1 MALYDIPIAHRG
13 LHGNG
18 IPENSMAAFQNAVE
32 HGYNIE
38 LDVRILKDG
47 NVAISHDLNMK
58 RMTGANKKVR
68 YLTTDDL
75 KQDKYR
81 LPNGESL
88 PLFSD
93 VLDLV
98 NGKSHIVCELK
109 HPPWMKNCRL
119 EEKVYKM
126 IKGKPW
132 VVIESFVPLSVG
144 WFKDNAPEVTRG
156 ILSSV
161 PQVWYLKLITK
172 LVDRDKALRKIV
184 PNFLAFDINCLPNEQ
199 VVKVLKDFNL
209 DLLVWTVNST
219 EKMKRALDVGAK
231 NIIFED
237 IIPDLFIN
245 RT

>member
-1 MALYDIPIAHRG
+1 MNLYDVPIAHRG
-13 LHGNG
+13 LHGER
-18 IPENSMAAFQNAVE
+18 IPENSMAAFENAVKN
-32 HGYNIE
+32 GYNIE

-58 RMTGANKKVR
+58 RMTGTKKKVR
-68 YLTTDDL
+68 YLTTNDL
-75 KQDKYR
+75 KQEKYR

-93 VLDLV
+93 VLDMV
-98 NGKSHIVCELK
+98 DGKSLIVCELK

-144 WFKDNAPEVTRG
+144 WFKENAPEVTRG

-161 PQVWYLKLITK
+161 PKVWYLKLVTK
-172 LVDRDKALRKIV
+172 LVDRDQALRKIV
-184 PNFLAFDINCLPNEQ
+184 PDFLAFDINCLPNNE
-199 VVKVLKDFNL
+199 VARVLKEFKL
-209 DLLVWTVNST
+209 ELITWTVDT
-219 EKMKRALDVGAK
+219 PEKMAKAREVGSK
-231 NIIFED
+231 NIIFEH
-237 IIPDLFIN
+237 ITPDLYIN
-245 RT
+245 K